1 MKPRTDYLVLTM
13 QSSSLQRCQP
23 PTGPPELA
31 DATRATRAKTW
42 CGVVTGFTSAD
53 CERVRAFDAKRVAMR
68 IMGSDLQ
75 VFVVV
80 ASIVSAAALGR
91 RMGIVASWEKGDGSP
106 AHWQRILSTHT
117 VVLDTTHQGK
127 RQRPAEIAQDTPAPH
142 LKAPSTLP
150 VLQPFLVASDSADM
164 SGAESAENVVL
175 CARAQE
181 RSGHALAARE
191 RIVEVARMSA
201 DMARTKARLKDT
213 AAMELEQAT
222 RDSIT
227 LEVHPV
233 AWCQQPM
240 ASTFPIEP
248 EDISRPTVASMG
260 CLCLEMTDVSIY
272 ASRHEGALASPE
284 WHPTAH
290 SRVAPD
296 ADHIIE
302 FGTCKVT
309 FDDAVSWSGSN
320 DEFIEWDSSWS
331 QPWRPLGPD
340 APDAP
345 LRFKVESMASLSL
358 DEEAQQL
365 RFNAVTLEVLC
376 YAEHLAEE
384 LHEHAKTLGRMVP
397 ILDEPGLGFRFVW
410 EKWSRYAVHVSG
422 GKYGSDFIRGTCRLR
437 NLHPSLPRPNQARS
451 LALAGDDQVTVVMT
465 YANKADWLK
474 IMHMCPQ
481 YWRITGWRGP
491 CMVHPW
497 GPAIGG
503 VRRATGPP
511 PLDPRVRDT
520 KERWERHKHW
530 WVDHRCG
537 TSVGRPCAH
546 PRRRRCVVIASVL
559 NKRKYPD

>member
-1 MKPRTDYLVLTM
+1 MFLNKHYQRGLGLAICQLGLWVWFFEHEQHGMAMKVKNWP
-13 QSSSLQRCQP
+13 
-23 PTGPPELA
+23 
-31 DATRATRAKTW
+31 
-42 CGVVTGFTSAD
+42 
-53 CERVRAFDAKRVAMR
+53 
-68 IMGSDLQ
+68 
-75 VFVVV
+75 
-80 ASIVSAAALGR
+80 
-91 RMGIVASWEKGDGSP
+91 
-106 AHWQRILSTHT
+106 
-117 VVLDTTHQGK
+117 
-127 RQRPAEIAQDTPAPH
+127 
-142 LKAPSTLP
+142 
-150 VLQPFLVASDSADM
+150 LVA
-164 SGAESAENVVL
+164 L
-175 CARAQE
+175 YCC
-181 RSGHALAARE
+181 
-191 RIVEVARMSA
+191 
-201 DMARTKARLKDT
+201 MATG
-213 AAMELEQAT
+213 
-222 RDSIT
+222 S
-227 LEVHPV
+227 
-233 AWCQQPM
+233 
-240 ASTFPIEP
+240 
-248 EDISRPTVASMG
+248 
-260 CLCLEMTDVSIY
+260 Y
-272 ASRHEGALASPE
+272 
-284 WHPTAH
+284 
-290 SRVAPD
+290 
-296 ADHIIE
+296 
-302 FGTCKVT
+302 KV
-309 FDDAVSWSGSN
+309 
-320 DEFIEWDSSWS
+320 
-331 QPWRPLGPD
+331 
-340 APDAP
+340 
-345 LRFKVESMASLSL
+345 M
-358 DEEAQQL
+358 EAQQL

-559 NKRKYPD
+559 NKRKYAD